1 MCLTLEN
8 EQGYKLWQLPW
19 KTGTRLGEK
28 LVDPRYSVE
37 SDLPYGQG
45 KSYQEKQKSRVRAG
59 QIFQIGRMLLRK

>member
-1 MCLTLEN
+1 M
-8 EQGYKLWQLPW
+8 
-19 KTGTRLGEK
+19 GEK